1 MGGQVAPARTG
12 GRDVNEA
19 EQRGAELWV
28 ASQQLHAAILE
39 CACAAAAGRRLAGCD
54 ASPQLVHP
62 RL

>member
-12 GRDVNEA
+12 GSDVHKA

-39 CACAAAAGRRLAGCD
+39 GARAAAAGRRLAGCD
-54 ASPQLVHP
+54 ASSQSPYP